1 MNEIPASIFL
11 CTCGGTLEQFLNFG
25 SLVQDLKSASSMSA
39 VYVHPLL
46 CQKEG
51 LSLIEK
57 HARERGSRGVI
68 LGACSK
74 RIYDL
79 ISGEAGKEILEKVSP
94 VEIVNIREQCAWVHP
109 VREEA
114 TAKAKLLLFAAER
127 KVAGLQPIGCKKL
140 KVVERALVIGGGV
153 AGIQAS
159 LDLANFG
166 FETHLVERSPTIG
179 GKMAL
184 LVKTYPTDDCAICIL
199 GPKMADVSAHPM
211 IRLLTCSE
219 VTKVER
225 SPEKFKVAIRRNP
238 RYIDSAKC
246 TACGIC
252 AEKCPAR
259 VPNEWNGG
267 LGYRKAAYL
276 PYPQAIPRKYTI
288 DAANCLFLQKGVCR
302 VCEKF
307 CPAGAIDFDEKP
319 EELQLDVGAIV
330 VATGF
335 EEFDP
340 SQLSRL
346 GYGRLKDVVTQ
357 FQLARMLDPSG
368 PSEGKLK
375 RLSDST
381 KPKKIVMI
389 QCVGSRD
396 PETNSYCSRYCCMA
410 AMKNAILIKVEQDP
424 EAQITVLYKDVRAAG
439 KGFEEYYS
447 KAKERFGIEFAK
459 GEVTEVSRE
468 DATGRLRVEY
478 LAPSGEKQSLFSDL
492 VVLSCGMVPPSGLKQ
507 LVETFGL
514 KLSEDGFVKELDEKV
529 CTTET
534 NVLGVYI
541 CGVSQGPKDIPESV
555 AQASAAAAKASRRMR
570 MFIMKPVLAPSI
582 SVEKCGKCGLCA
594 AVCPYLAIK
603 IREDRVDIDETLC
616 TGCGLCITACGTRAL
631 SPRSLGSE
639 QLSEHIRHILRGA
652 TGILRPTVLTFACD
666 ECGYTVLDNAGFL
679 RQHYP
684 ANVIPITVPCVSAV
698 SIHHIVEALD
708 SGAESIIVLGCSNA
722 RCHYEKG
729 TEVAN
734 ARIKLTKHILQQ
746 AGISDQKITV
756 LTLPGNM
763 SHKFSETARAAV
775 QRLKESSH
783 VK

>member
-1 MNEIPASIFL
+1 
-11 CTCGGTLEQFLNFG
+11 
-25 SLVQDLKSASSMSA
+25 
-39 VYVHPLL
+39 
-46 CQKEG
+46 

-57 HARERGSRGVI
+57 HAHEGGSRGII

-79 ISGEAGKEILEKVSP
+79 TSGEVGKATLEKVSP

-109 VREEA
+109 IREEA
-114 TAKAKLLLFAAER
+114 TAKTKLLLLAATR
-127 KVAGLQPIGCKKL
+127 KVGGLQPIGCREL
-140 KVVERALVIGGGV
+140 KVQERALVVGGGV

-159 LDLANFG
+159 LDLANLG

-199 GPKMADVSAHPM
+199 GPKMADVSAHPK

-219 VTKVER
+219 VTGVER
-225 SPEKFKVAIRRNP
+225 SPEKFKVTVRRNP

-252 AEKCPAR
+252 TEKCPVK

-288 DAANCLFLQKGVCR
+288 DAANCLFLQKGVCK

-307 CPAGAIDFDEKP
+307 CPAGAVNLDEKP

-340 SQLSRL
+340 SQLPEL
-346 GYGRLKDVVTQ
+346 GYGKFKDVVTQ

-375 RLSDST
+375 RPSDST
-381 KPKKIVMI
+381 KPKKIAMI

-396 PETNSYCSRYCCMA
+396 PEANRYCSRYCCMA

-424 EAQITVLYKDVRAAG
+424 EAEITVVYKDVRAAG

-459 GEVTEVSRE
+459 GEVTEVSGE
-468 DATGRLRVEY
+468 DASGRLKVEY
-478 LAPSGEKQSLFSDL
+478 LTPSGEKQSLSSDI
-492 VVLSCGMVPPSGLKQ
+492 VVLSCAMVPPGSLKQ
-507 LVETFGL
+507 LVEAIGL

-534 NVLGVYI
+534 NVPGVYI

-555 AQASAAAAKASRRMR
+555 AQASAAAAKAARRMR
-570 MFIMKPVLAPSI
+570 MFVVKPVLAPSI
-582 SVEKCGKCGLCA
+582 SIEKCGKCGLCV
-594 AVCPYLAIK
+594 AVCPYQAVK
-603 IREDRVDIDETLC
+603 IREDKVDIDETLC

-631 SPRSLGSE
+631 VPKSFGSD
-639 QLSEHIRHILRGA
+639 QLSEYIRDILRD
-652 TGILRPTVLTFACD
+652 TPDVLRPTVLTFTCE

-684 ANVIPITVPCVSAV
+684 ANIIPIVVPCISAV
-698 SIHHIVEALD
+698 SVRHIAEALD
-708 SGAESIIVLGCSNA
+708 SGAEGVIALGCSDA

-729 TEVAN
+729 TEVAK
-734 ARIKLTKHILQQ
+734 ARVNLTKHVLQQ
-746 AGISDQKITV
+746 AKISAERVTV